1 MSIYTELYLKQR
13 FRQDQAALQAA
24 SAAEREREQ
33 ANQRD
38 EQRRISESWERAI
51 ERETKRK

>member
-1 MSIYTELYLKQR
+1 MSLYAELYLMHR
-13 FRQDQAALQAA
+13 FRQEQAALQAA
-24 SAAEREREQ
+24 AAAEREREQ